1 MNRKK
6 FITSCSVVG
15 AAAVM
20 APSVAGSGILG
31 SVGNG
36 KIKVAIIGCGSVS
49 GVYLPHLTKS
59 PYVELVSVCDI
70 KPERANARAEQFG
83 VPFQYP
89 HIDQLLA
96 GAGFDLMINLTNMQE
111 HDRWPIRTGK
121 GWNSCSWLKSRVSA
135 SGGHRP

>member
-6 FITSCSVVG
+6 FIESCSVVG
-15 AAAVM
+15 TTALI
-20 APSVAGSGILG
+20 APSIARSGILG
-31 SVGNG
+31 SVRNS

-70 KPERANARAEQFG
+70 KPERAKARAEQFN
-83 VPFQYP
+83 VPNQYP

-111 HDRWPIRTGK
+111 HGRLNKQALLARKHGYSLNRFSRIR
-121 GWNSCSWLKSRVSA
+121 
-135 SGGHRP
+135 